1 MSFSHSHSALALK
14 SQLFSF
20 ARKNPF
26 IAKKLHAQII
36 KSGLN
41 QHDPFPK
48 TLIDAYGK
56 SGLLQDALKLFD
68 ALPHRDHVAWA
79 TVLSACNLS
88 NIPYKALSISRL
100 VLNEGLQPD
109 HFVFSSLIKACANLG
124 GGYVKQGK
132 QLHARFL
139 LSPYSEDDV
148 VKSSLVDMYA
158 KFELPDYG
166 RAVFDSIFGLN
177 SISWTAMI
185 SGYARSGRKVEAL
198 RLFRKS
204 PFKNLYAWTALISGL
219 VQSGNATDALYL
231 FVEMRRVGVSIAD
244 PLVLSSAVGSC
255 ANSAVWELGKQMHCV
270 VITLGYESC
279 LFISNALVDMYAKCS
294 DLVAAKYIFCEMRR
308 KDVVSWTS
316 IIVGTAQH
324 GLAEEALALYDDM
337 VLAGVKPNEVT
348 FVGLI
353 YACSHV
359 GLVSKGRALFKSM
372 VEDFGIRPSLQ
383 HYTCL
388 LDLFSRSGHLDE
400 AENLIRTMPVK
411 PDEPTWAALL
421 SACKQHGNINMA
433 VRIAD
438 NLFDLKPEDPSS
450 YILLSNV
457 YAGAGMWENVSKVR
471 KLMVVK
477 EVKKEP
483 GYSSI
488 DLGKESQVFYA
499 GEASQP
505 MKDEILG
512 LMRKLDV
519 EMRKR
524 GYVPDT
530 SSVLHDMDQQE
541 KERQLFWHSERLA
554 LAYGLLKAVP
564 GTTIRIVKNLRV
576 CGDCHTVLKLISTIT
591 NREIYVRDL
600 KRYHHFKDG
609 NCSCNDF
616 W

>member
-1 MSFSHSHSALALK
+1 
-14 SQLFSF
+14 
-20 ARKNPF
+20 
-26 IAKKLHAQII
+26 
-36 KSGLN
+36 
-41 QHDPFPK
+41 
-48 TLIDAYGK
+48 
-56 SGLLQDALKLFD
+56 
-68 ALPHRDHVAWA
+68 
-79 TVLSACNLS
+79 
-88 NIPYKALSISRL
+88 
-100 VLNEGLQPD
+100 
-109 HFVFSSLIKACANLG
+109 
-124 GGYVKQGK
+124 
-132 QLHARFL
+132 
-139 LSPYSEDDV
+139 
-148 VKSSLVDMYA
+148 
-158 KFELPDYG
+158 
-166 RAVFDSIFGLN
+166 
-177 SISWTAMI
+177 
-185 SGYARSGRKVEAL
+185 
-198 RLFRKS
+198 
-204 PFKNLYAWTALISGL
+204 
-219 VQSGNATDALYL
+219 
-231 FVEMRRVGVSIAD
+231 
-244 PLVLSSAVGSC
+244 
-255 ANSAVWELGKQMHCV
+255 
-270 VITLGYESC
+270 
-279 LFISNALVDMYAKCS
+279 MYAKCS

-324 GLAEEALALYDDM
+324 GLAEEALTLYDDM
-337 VLAGVKPNEVT
+337 VMAGVKPNEVT

-388 LDLFSRSGHLDE
+388 LDLFSRSGLLDE
-400 AENLIRTMPVK
+400 AENLIKTMPVK

-421 SACKQHGNINMA
+421 SACKQHGNTKMA

-438 NLFDLKPEDPSS
+438 NLLDLKPEDPSS

-483 GYSSI
+483 GYSCI
-488 DLGKESQVFYA
+488 DLGRESQVFHA

-512 LMRKLDV
+512 LMRKLDA
-519 EMRKR
+519 EMKKR

-530 SSVLHDMDQQE
+530 SLVLHDMDQQE

-554 LAYGLLKAVP
+554 VAYGLLKAVP
-564 GTTIRIVKNLRV
+564 GTIIRIVKNLRV

-591 NREIYVRDL
+591 SREIYVRDA

>member
-1 MSFSHSHSALALK
+1 MGSFH
-14 SQLFSF
+14 
-20 ARKNPF
+20 
-26 IAKKLHAQII
+26 I
-36 KSGLN
+36 
-41 QHDPFPK
+41 
-48 TLIDAYGK
+48 
-56 SGLLQDALKLFD
+56 
-68 ALPHRDHVAWA
+68 
-79 TVLSACNLS
+79 
-88 NIPYKALSISRL
+88 
-100 VLNEGLQPD
+100 
-109 HFVFSSLIKACANLG
+109 
-124 GGYVKQGK
+124 KQGK

-139 LSPYSEDDV
+139 LSPFSDDDV

-166 RAVFDSIFGLN
+166 RAVFDSIYSLN
-177 SISWTAMI
+177 SICWTAMI
-185 SGYARSGRKVEAL
+185 SGYARSGRKAEA
-198 RLFRKS
+198 FRMFRQS
-204 PFKNLYAWTALISGL
+204 PFRNLYAWTALISGL
-219 VQSGNATDALYL
+219 VQSGNANDALYL
-231 FVEMRRVGVSIAD
+231 FVEMRREGISITD
-244 PLVLSSAVGSC
+244 PLVLSSVVGAC
-255 ANSAVWELGKQMHCV
+255 ANSAVWVLGKQMHSV

-294 DLVAAKYIFCEMRR
+294 DLVAAKCIFNKMRR

-400 AENLIRTMPVK
+400 AERIVRTMPVK

-421 SACKQHGNINMA
+421 SACKHHGNTQMA

-438 NLFDLKPEDPSS
+438 HLLELIPEDPSC

-471 KLMVVK
+471 KLMAVK

-483 GYSSI
+483 GYSGI

-499 GEASQP
+499 GETSHS
-505 MKDEILG
+505 MKDEMLG
-512 LMRKLDV
+512 LLRKLDA

-541 KERQLFWHSERLA
+541 KEKQLFWHSERLA

-564 GTTIRIVKNLRV
+564 GTIIRIVKNLRV

-591 NREIYVRDL
+591 SREIYVRDA